1 MRAVK
6 FLIAASVFS
15 TIFIGLALVSAVA
28 TGTLHGQFSTKP
40 GQPGMGQLGGV
51 SN

>member
-1 MRAVK
+1 MRAVN
-6 FLIAASVFS
+6 FLITASVFS

-28 TGTLHGQFSTKP
+28 TSTLHGQFSSKA
-40 GQPGMGQLGGV
+40 GQLGMSQLGAV